1 MIPEKK
7 KKSSKKC
14 VLYPVSV
21 LFACMAIAV
30 IVPMLWD
37 AVNAAAF
44 GRLMGRMAVPAFFV
58 ALVVGLIS
66 DRKHSKKT
74 AQDLG

>member
-1 MIPEKK
+1 MMSEKRK
-7 KKSSKKC
+7 NSSKKC
-14 VLYPVSV
+14 VLYPVLV

-30 IVPMLWD
+30 IVPLLWD
-37 AVNAAAF
+37 EVNAFAF